1 MTLAAT
7 FWFRHFSFTSESED
21 RYFSTEPGTRVL
33 ARCNWQPNAHHRPT
47 LVLVHGL
54 EGSSESG
61 YMLGTAARALE
72 AGFNVLRLNQRNCGG
87 TEHLSPTLY
96 NSGLTSD
103 IHAVLRIL
111 IADYAL
117 PELFLAGFS
126 MGGNIV
132 LKTAGEMAADFPPQL
147 RAVCAVAPSLDL
159 AAGADACD
167 LRRNC
172 LYRWHFVR
180 ELKRRFRR
188 KVMLFPQR
196 YSLDGLDSVRT
207 IRQFDDV
214 VTAPAFGFRDS
225 SDYYFRSSAL
235 RVAGRIS
242 LPALVIAAED
252 DTLVPFHPFRD
263 PVLTSNPH
271 VTLVTTQHGGHC
283 GFISTFDGPERFWVE
298 PRIVEFCSAHSR
310 L

>member
-7 FWFRHFSFTSESED
+7 YWLRHFSFQSATED
-21 RYFSTEPGTRVL
+21 RYFETEPGTRIL
-33 ARCNWQPNAHHRPT
+33 ARCNWQPEPQRRPT

-72 AGFNVLRLNQRNCGG
+72 AGFNVIRLNQRNCGG
-87 TEHLSPTLY
+87 TDHLSPTLY
-96 NSGLTSD
+96 NSGLTHD
-103 IHAVLRIL
+103 FHAVVRIL
-111 IADYAL
+111 IERYAL

-126 MGGNIV
+126 MGGNLV
-132 LKTAGEMAADFPPQL
+132 LKTAGEMSAAAPPQL

-167 LRRNC
+167 TRRNC
-172 LYRWHFVR
+172 IYRWHFVSK
-180 ELKRRFRR
+180 LKERFRR

-225 SDYYFRSSAL
+225 SDYYYRSSAL
-235 RVAGRIS
+235 RVIEQVHV
-242 LPALVIAAED
+242 PALVIAAED

-263 PVLTSNPH
+263 PALTSNPH
-271 VTLVTTQHGGHC
+271 ITLITTTHGGHC
-283 GFISTFDGPERFWVE
+283 GFISASDGPERFWVE
-298 PRIVEFCSAHSR
+298 PRLVEFCLQHSS